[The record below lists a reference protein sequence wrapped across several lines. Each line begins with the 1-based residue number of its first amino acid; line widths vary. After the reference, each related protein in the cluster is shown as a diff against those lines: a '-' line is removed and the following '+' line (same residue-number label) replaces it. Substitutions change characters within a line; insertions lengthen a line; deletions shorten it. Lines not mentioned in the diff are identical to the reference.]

1 MRPIGR
7 YVTIFGLGL
16 ALGACQASYPAF
28 NPNDYRTGL
37 HDYSAGQAALISRD
51 TNTAADHYL
60 AALSHDPENSYIR
73 GRAFELLISN
83 GRFEE
88 ARAIDADLPLGRAAY
103 GISRMLKVV
112 DALLA
117 EDYEGADLALDEA
130 QGTGFDGLVKPVARA
145 WIAAGQ
151 GDKVAALEALQPL
164 MTRPAALAQF
174 AREHRA
180 MILGYLGDWEN
191 ADRAYQE
198 AIDLSGR
205 TSSRVILDYAARLAD
220 RGDFSG
226 AIAVLEPL
234 SQIEGAAIHLTE
246 AVTQL
251 KDGKKLDILSRSP
264 ATGTAEAL
272 YRIATEMA
280 NRTTA
285 STAILYARLAGEL
298 HPNLS
303 ETYYLIGE
311 ILASQ
316 ELHLDA
322 LRAFQMVDEEA
333 PRWLYAQLRIANLM
347 ADQDDSEGGIVLI
360 KTLLTNHP
368 DFALGHIT
376 LGDLYR
382 GQENY
387 EAAIDAYTAGVF
399 VQEEAGQNDWFLY
412 YARGVTFERA
422 DRWPEAEAD
431 FKKAL
436 ELNPDEPSVLNYLGY
451 SWIDRGMNYEEARTM
466 IEKAVEQRPNDGFII
481 DSLGWALYLN
491 GEYEKAVG
499 LLEQAVALQPGD
511 ATINDHLGD
520 AYWKVGRRIEAR
532 FKWKHA
538 LDLDADEELITQVNR
553 KLDLGLDGIE
563 VTNVQSAQ

>member
-1 MRPIGR
+1 MRPIAR
-7 YVTIFGLGL
+7 HLTVLGL
-16 ALGACQASYPAF
+16 LVALGGCQASYPEF

-51 TNTAADHYL
+51 TNTAANHYL
-60 AALSHDPENSYIR
+60 AALNHDPDNSYIR
-73 GRAFELLISN
+73 GRAFELLVSN

-88 ARAIDADLPLGRAAY
+88 ARAIDTDLPPGRAAF

-112 DALLA
+112 DAVSS
-117 EDYEGADLALDEA
+117 EDYKAAEQALDEA
-130 QGTGFDGLVKPVARA
+130 QGTGFDGLVKPVTRA

-205 TSSRVILDYAARLAD
+205 TSSRVVLDYAARLAE
-220 RGDFSG
+220 RGDRSG
-226 AIAVLEPL
+226 AIAVLKPL
-234 SQIEGAAIHLTE
+234 SQAENADLHLSK
-246 AVTQL
+246 AVERL
-251 KDGKKLDILSRSP
+251 EKGKKIKVLSRSP
-264 ATGTAEAL
+264 ATGISEAL

-285 STAILYARLAGEL
+285 STAILYSRLAGEL
-298 HPNLS
+298 NPSFN
-303 ETYYLIGE
+303 EAYYLIGE
-311 ILASQ
+311 ILAAQ

-322 LRAFQMVDEEA
+322 LRAFERVEKEM

-347 ADQDDSEGGIVLI
+347 ARMEQADGGIVLM
-360 KTLLTNHP
+360 KALLADHP

-382 GQENY
+382 GQEDY
-387 EAAIDAYTAGVF
+387 DAAIDAYTAAVLL
-399 VQEEAGQNDWFLY
+399 QDEEGREDWFLY
-412 YARGVTFERA
+412 YARGVTFERS
-422 DRWPEAEAD
+422 DRWPQAEAD

-436 ELNPDEPSVLNYLGY
+436 DINPNEPSVLNYLGY
-451 SWIDRGMNYEEARTM
+451 SWIDRGMNYEEGRAM

-481 DSLGWALYLN
+481 DSLGWALYLS
-491 GEYEKAVG
+491 GDYERAVD

-538 LDLDADEELITQVNR
+538 LDLDADEALIAKVHE
-553 KLDLGLDGIE
+553 KLDLGLDVVD
-563 VTNVQSAQ
+563 VTDAQTTH